1 MNQDIIR
8 QQYEQINRG
17 ELDAAVI
24 SFAEDVKT
32 HGRLIGRNG
41 FRLVLDDL
49 YTTFP
54 DLHQEII
61 DMVAE
66 GDTVI
71 VRVMVSGTHKGVGK
85 IPINGGLL
93 VGVEPTGKHF
103 EVQQIHWYKLHDGRI
118 VEHWANRDDIGMMQQ
133 LGLLPQAPTP
143 NQKQL

>member
-8 QQYEQINRG
+8 QQYEHINRG

-24 SFAEDVKT
+24 SFAEDVRT
-32 HGRLIGRNG
+32 HDRLIGQKG

-54 DLHQEII
+54 DLHQEIS
-61 DMVAE
+61 DLVAE

-71 VRVMVSGTHKGVGK
+71 VRAMVSGTHKGVGK

-93 VGVEPTGKHF
+93 MGVEPTGKHF
-103 EVQQIHWYKLHDGRI
+103 KVQQIHWYKLRDGSI

-133 LGLLPQAPTP
+133 LGLLPQAATS
-143 NQKQL
+143 NQK